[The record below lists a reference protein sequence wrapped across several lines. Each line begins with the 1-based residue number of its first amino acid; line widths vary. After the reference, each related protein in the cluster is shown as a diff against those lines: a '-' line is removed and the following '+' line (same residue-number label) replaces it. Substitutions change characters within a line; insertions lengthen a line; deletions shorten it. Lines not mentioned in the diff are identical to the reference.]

1 MENELFNLREELTQA
16 RAKLASWEDH
26 WRQAKQVCD
35 AWKHEAEDANNRAAL
50 ACQERDQMRRE
61 QEQVGNYCM
70 YKVTIIMLTQA
81 TITNHLH
88 TIAEVNNLDKLP
100 LSTLEKL
107 HVQIKNDLDKLDS
120 VS

>member
-50 ACQERDQMRRE
+50 ACQERDQMRRD
-61 QEQVGNYCM
+61 QEQVNINY
-70 YKVTIIMLTQA
+70 YD
-81 TITNHLH
+81 
-88 TIAEVNNLDKLP
+88 NNI
-100 LSTLEKL
+100 EYMM
-107 HVQIKNDLDKLDS
+107 
-120 VS
+120 